1 MGRIARPEF
10 FQTYQSFSLLEFSEL
25 LNAVKVSKKW
35 FQKRFLKNGFKKG
48 FQKKGFQ
55 KSNMSRINPASF

>member
-1 MGRIARPEF
+1 MDRIARPKF

-25 LNAVKVSKKW
+25 LTTVKVSKKGFPKKV
-35 FQKRFLKNGFKKG
+35 FQKRFSKKG
-48 FQKKGFQ
+48 FPK

>member
-1 MGRIARPEF
+1 MDRIARPKF

-25 LNAVKVSKKW
+25 LTTVKVSKKK
-35 FQKRFLKNGFKKG
+35 FSKKG
-48 FQKKGFQ
+48 FPK